1 LTQGTPAEGAQTG
14 NASPQFSFEGLRRH
28 PDIEAPNLFASDAS
42 DRLILDEAGAALAG
56 LDGRRV
62 CVVGDRYGALTLGA
76 AFEHGLSGIRV
87 HQDVLSGELAL
98 AENAARVGLSA
109 VYESLPLGE
118 AVLADAAVVLL
129 QLPRSLAELDE
140 IADAIAR
147 YAANDV
153 VVYAGGR
160 IKHLSLAMNEVLGRY
175 FGTVRA
181 THARQKSRVLVAS
194 DRLRPTDAL
203 PYPKLAPNAELGL
216 TIAAH
221 GGAFSGTTLDIGT
234 RFLLTFLD
242 GAAGVDGVDP
252 IDPRA
257 RTAIDLGCGTGV
269 LAAALATRR
278 PDLAVIATDQSAA
291 AVESARAT
299 MLVNGLTDRVTV
311 VRDTGLSQQPD
322 GSADVIVCNPP
333 FHVGSSVHTGVAL
346 SLFRD
351 AARVLRPG
359 GRLFTV
365 FNSHLAYQPELRRIV
380 GATRALGQN
389 PKFTVTMSTK
399 AARGA

>member
-1 LTQGTPAEGAQTG
+1 MQLTEFT
-14 NASPQFSFEGLRRH
+14 FEGLRRR

-42 DRLILDEAGAALAG
+42 DRLILDEASSALAG
-56 LDGRRV
+56 ADGRRV
-62 CVVGDRYGALTLGA
+62 VVMGDRYGALTLGS
-76 AFEHGLSGIRV
+76 AFGHGLSGIRV

-98 AENAARVGLSA
+98 AENAEAVGLRD

-118 AVLADAAVVLL
+118 SLLTDADVVLL

-147 YAANDV
+147 YAADDV

-160 IKHLSLAMNEVLGRY
+160 VKHLSLAMNEVLRRY
-175 FGTVRA
+175 FGRVSA
-181 THARQKSRVLVAS
+181 THARQKSRVLVAT
-194 DRLRPTDAL
+194 DRVLPTDAL
-203 PYPKLAPNAELGL
+203 PYPKLTANAELGL

-242 GAAGVDGVDP
+242 R
-252 IDPRA
+252 IDPAA
-257 RTAIDLGCGTGV
+257 RTAIDLGCGTGI
-269 LAAALATRR
+269 LAAALAASR
-278 PDLAVIATDQSAA
+278 PELTVIATDQSAA
-291 AVESARAT
+291 AVGSARAT
-299 MLVNGLTDRVTV
+299 MLANGLSDRVTV
-311 VRDTGLSQQPD
+311 LRDNGLSRQPD

-359 GRLFTV
+359 GQLFTV
-365 FNSHLAYQPELRRIV
+365 FNSHLAYQPELRRLV
-380 GATRALGQN
+380 GSTQVLGQN
-389 PKFTVTMSTK
+389 QKFTVTVSTK
-399 AARGA
+399 AERRD